1 MTLAGLSAGRIHS
14 LSDRC
19 EFEIGVAA
27 RLALCPCIPAHW
39 LEFAVSSPILFV
51 TNDFGP
57 RAGGIETFIIGLI
70 QRRPYG
76 QTIVY
81 TSFQKDS
88 EQYDDDWLSNY
99 GVRVIRDRSKIL
111 LPTPSVAIR
120 LRSIIKREGIT
131 TAAFGAAAP
140 LGLLSASM
148 KGAGV
153 IRTVALTH
161 GHEVWWAKVFPFN
174 LLLRRIGSTVDV
186 LTYLGEF
193 TRNAISKS
201 LNDKAQHSMVKIA
214 PGIDVNHFIP
224 MDASI
229 LRETLGIGEK
239 KVIVSVGRLVH
250 RKGQDHLIEAM
261 PEILDSVADAHLL
274 LVGEG
279 PYRDHLHKLVKQRN
293 LEGSVTF
300 IGRIKYKD
308 LPMYLCAGD
317 IFAMPSRSRLM
328 GLEVEGLG
336 IVYLEAS
343 SCGLPVLAGNSGGA
357 PDAVVQNETG
367 LVVNGTENKQIAAA
381 AIELL
386 TNVALSQKMGI
397 AGRQWIIENWRWEI
411 WAKDFEVLLNK

>member
-1 MTLAGLSAGRIHS
+1 MEL
-14 LSDRC
+14 
-19 EFEIGVAA
+19 
-27 RLALCPCIPAHW
+27 
-39 LEFAVSSPILFV
+39 AVSNPVLFV

-70 QRRPYG
+70 QRRPFG

-81 TSFQKDS
+81 TSFQENS
-88 EQYDDDWLSNY
+88 ERYDADWLTNY

-111 LPTPSVAIR
+111 LPTPRVAFH
-120 LRSIIKREGIT
+120 LRNIVKSEGIT

-140 LGLLSASM
+140 LGLLSASI
-148 KGAGV
+148 KRAGV
-153 IRTVALTH
+153 RRTVALTH

-193 TRNAISKS
+193 TRNAISHG
-201 LNDKAQHSMVKIA
+201 LTVQAQQSMVKIA
-214 PGIDVNHFIP
+214 PGIDVDHFLP
-224 MDASI
+224 NDASA
-229 LRETLGIGEK
+229 LRKSLGLTEK

-250 RKGQDHLIEAM
+250 RKGQDRLIEAM
-261 PEILDSVADAHLL
+261 PEILKTVSNAHLL

-279 PYRDHLHKLVKQRN
+279 PHRDHLQKLIQKHR
-293 LEGSVTF
+293 LEGSVTL
-300 IGRIKYKD
+300 IGRIDYKD
-308 LPMYLCAGD
+308 LPLYICVGD

-343 SCGLPVLAGNSGGA
+343 ACGLPVLAGNSGGA

-367 LVVNGTENKQIAAA
+367 LVVDGTNNKEIADA

-386 TNVALSQKMGI
+386 TKVDLSKKMGA
-397 AGRQWIIENWRWEI
+397 AGRQWIVENWRWEI
-411 WAKDFEVLLNK
+411 WSRSFEDLLNK

>member
-1 MTLAGLSAGRIHS
+1 MDLSVEN
-14 LSDRC
+14 L
-19 EFEIGVAA
+19 
-27 RLALCPCIPAHW
+27 W
-39 LEFAVSSPILFV
+39 LELAVSNPVLFV

-70 QRRPYG
+70 QRRPFG

-81 TSFQKDS
+81 TSFQENSAQFDA
-88 EQYDDDWLSNY
+88 DWLANY

-111 LPTPSVAIR
+111 LPTPRVALH
-120 LRSIIKREGIT
+120 LRGIIKKEGIT

-148 KGAGV
+148 KRAGV
-153 IRTVALTH
+153 VRTVALTH

-193 TRNAISKS
+193 TRKAISKALS
-201 LNDKAQHSMVKIA
+201 ARAQSAMVKIA
-214 PGIDVNHFIP
+214 PGIDVEHFIST
-224 MDASI
+224 DASS
-229 LRETLGIGEK
+229 LRESLGLADK

-261 PEILDSVADAHLL
+261 PEILKNVPRAHLL

-279 PYRDHLHKLVKQRN
+279 PYREHLQNLVHQLKL
-293 LEGSVTF
+293 ESSVTF
-300 IGRIKYKD
+300 IGRIQYQD
-308 LPMYLCAGD
+308 LPMYICVGD

-343 SCGLPVLAGNSGGA
+343 SCGLPVLAGDSGGA
-357 PDAVVQNETG
+357 PDAVIQNETG
-367 LVVNGTENKQIAAA
+367 LVVSGTDNKEIASAA
-381 AIELL
+381 VALL
-386 TNVALSQKMGI
+386 TNLEASQKMGTV
-397 AGRQWIIENWRWEI
+397 GRQWIVDNWRWGI
-411 WAKDFEVLLNK
+411 WSKAFEELLKK